1 MAKQQSFEEKAK
13 KAAKAAGAEKTVK
26 FVAAVKTGK
35 GTYRFNQKLVK
46 IKDEK
51 QEDATLEAEYKRM
64 LQEAH

>member
-1 MAKQQSFEEKAK
+1 MAKVQSFEEKAK
-13 KAAKAAGAEKTVK
+13 KAAKAHHAERTVK

-35 GTYRFNQKLVK
+35 GTYRFNQKLVT

-51 QEDATLEAEYKRM
+51 QEGALLEAEYKRM

>member
-13 KAAKAAGAEKTVK
+13 KAAKAGGADKTVK
-26 FVAAVKTGK
+26 FIAAVKTEK

>member
-1 MAKQQSFEEKAK
+1 MAKQQSFEEKVK
-13 KAAKAAGAEKTVK
+13 KLGKHAAGRTVK
-26 FVAAVKTGK
+26 FVAAVKTEK

-46 IKDEK
+46 ILDDK